1 MNERTFLARGTV
13 ALALILVGVGR
24 EPLALGLYP
33 GLRLATSIVL
43 LVAAPSCPAQLWLGW
58 IRVEPALR
66 EPRPLPPLTLMP
78 VVTVSLLV
86 AGVLIL
92 LA

>member
-43 LVAAPSCPAQLWLGW
+43 LVAAPSCPAQLWLGAGYEW
-58 IRVEPALR
+58 N
-66 EPRPLPPLTLMP
+66 PPCGSRAP
-78 VVTVSLLV
+78 CRR
-86 AGVLIL
+86 
-92 LA
+92 